1 MNEKAQFFLTTSE
14 YGMRT
19 REYEV
24 RTHEY
29 GERTRDHGRR
39 TRDHGRRTRDHGR
52 RTRDHGRRTREYFEW
67 LAVIELRIAA
77 EHSSKASECPMRVK
91 ERADERA
98 AQYQHLDFERL

>member
-29 GERTRDHGRR
+29 GER

-98 AQYQHLDFERL
+98 AQYQHLAFERL

>member
-29 GERTRDHGRR
+29 GE
-39 TRDHGRRTRDHGR
+39 

>member
-39 TRDHGRRTRDHGR
+39 TR
-52 RTRDHGRRTREYFEW
+52 EYFEW

-91 ERADERA
+91 EQADERA